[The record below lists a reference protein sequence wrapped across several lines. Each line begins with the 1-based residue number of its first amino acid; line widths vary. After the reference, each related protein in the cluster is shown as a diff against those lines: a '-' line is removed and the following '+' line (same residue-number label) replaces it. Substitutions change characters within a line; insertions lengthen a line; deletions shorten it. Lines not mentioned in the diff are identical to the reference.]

1 MTQRD
6 EKGKR
11 IPTFQRSNKCKWRST
26 KRKPIATPCPK
37 LVTDVSFI
45 IPSPLYRIRHRT
57 MALCVQP
64 ISASLLREGND
75 SCTPLLHACSL
86 LASHGVRACA
96 YGCIRRR
103 VTTNIGRENFNV
115 STAFN
120 PSRGLLR
127 WSPLIAMRNH
137 FQPMNHPLERSTC
150 RLFASSVFR
159 HPRETDISAI
169 RMQRRTRWTSISS
182 SNASIQVEIFL
193 PSTFFSDS
201 LFLSSYLYFNI
212 V

>member
-1 MTQRD
+1 MAVD
-6 EKGKR
+6 EKETHRYALSQISYRRFIYNTVAIVSDPASHNGIVRATYLGKLAPR
-11 IPTFQRSNKCKWRST
+11 R
-26 KRKPIATPCPK
+26 KR
-37 LVTDVSFI
+37 
-45 IPSPLYRIRHRT
+45 
-57 MALCVQP
+57 
-64 ISASLLREGND
+64 
-75 SCTPLLHACSL
+75 LLHAAPACL
-86 LASHGVRACA
+86 FPARPHGVRACA

-169 RMQRRTRWTSISS
+169 RMQRRTRWTWISS

>member
-1 MTQRD
+1 MAVD
-6 EKGKR
+6 EKETHRYALSQISYRRFIYNTVAIVSDPASHNGIVRATYLGKLAPR
-11 IPTFQRSNKCKWRST
+11 Q
-26 KRKPIATPCPK
+26 
-37 LVTDVSFI
+37 
-45 IPSPLYRIRHRT
+45 
-57 MALCVQP
+57 
-64 ISASLLREGND
+64 GND

-103 VTTNIGRENFNV
+103 VTSNIGRENFNV

-169 RMQRRTRWTSISS
+169 RMQRRTRWTWISS

-193 PSTFFSDS
+193 PSTFFFGLSFS
-201 LFLSSYLYFNI
+201 LLIFIF
-212 V
+212 

>member
-1 MTQRD
+1 M
-6 EKGKR
+6 
-11 IPTFQRSNKCKWRST
+11 PV
-26 KRKPIATPCPK
+26 PC
-37 LVTDVSFI
+37 
-45 IPSPLYRIRHRT
+45 SPLT
-57 MALCVQP
+57 VCVRVQ
-64 ISASLLREGND
+64 
-75 SCTPLLHACSL
+75 
-86 LASHGVRACA
+86 

-150 RLFASSVFR
+150 RLFAFSVFR

-169 RMQRRTRWTSISS
+169 RMQRRTRWTWISS

-193 PSTFFSDS
+193 PSTFFFGLSFS
-201 LFLSSYLYFNI
+201 LLIFIF
-212 V
+212 